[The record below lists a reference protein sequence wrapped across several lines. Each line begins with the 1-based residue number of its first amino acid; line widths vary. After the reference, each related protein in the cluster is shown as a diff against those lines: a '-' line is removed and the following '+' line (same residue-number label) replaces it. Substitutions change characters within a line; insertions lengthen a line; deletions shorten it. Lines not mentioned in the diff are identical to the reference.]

1 MKQTILL
8 VDDEEDIRET
18 LSLFLTD
25 LGHPVVAAENG
36 IEALALFRKEHPE
49 IVISDIKMP
58 GMDGVELLQ
67 KIKMESPDTEFIMI
81 TGHGDMELAITSFQ
95 GQAADFIAKPINVN
109 ILEMA
114 LQKVCDKIRSRRM
127 LCEYTENLEKLIR
140 EKTELQNH
148 LSSLGLMIG
157 SISHGLKGLLTGL
170 DGGIYLVNSGFTKND
185 SERIQ
190 EGWQTV
196 KLMVDRIRKMVLDI
210 LYYAKERELVL
221 ETVDILAFAEDIAD
235 GIQPKMDIQ
244 QITFIRDFD
253 PHLATAEM
261 DSGSI
266 HSALL
271 NLLENAMDACLRD
284 TAEKQKHVIFG
295 VKQDP
300 DHILFEITDTG
311 TGMDRETRD
320 RLFTLFFSSKGSKG
334 TGLGLFIS
342 QKIIAQHGGTIHV
355 ASVPGHGSQF
365 VVKIPKEIQAKKI
378 R

>member
-1 MKQTILL
+1 
-8 VDDEEDIRET
+8 
-18 LSLFLTD
+18 
-25 LGHPVVAAENG
+25 
-36 IEALALFRKEHPE
+36 
-49 IVISDIKMP
+49 
-58 GMDGVELLQ
+58 
-67 KIKMESPDTEFIMI
+67 MESPDTEFIMI

>member
-1 MKQTILL
+1 
-8 VDDEEDIRET
+8 
-18 LSLFLTD
+18 
-25 LGHPVVAAENG
+25 
-36 IEALALFRKEHPE
+36 
-49 IVISDIKMP
+49 MP

>member
-81 TGHGDMELAITSFQ
+81 TGHGDMELAVISFQ

-185 SERIQ
+185 SQRIQ

-221 ETVDILAFAEDIAD
+221 ETVDVLAFAEDIAD

-253 PHLATAEM
+253 PHLGTAEM

-295 VKQDP
+295 TKQDP